1 MTSKRSRTD
10 VDAFPENQTSNK
22 RRVPDS
28 SDGDTSISPEEDGH
42 FGEFSFIS
50 C

>member
-1 MTSKRSRTD
+1 MTSKRLRTD

-28 SDGDTSISPEEDGH
+28 SDGDTSTSPEGDGH